1 MSFGNFHTVY
11 SPKNVS
17 MRYCGVELNEGKGE
31 DVFLTI
37 KRNNPRISFAEG
49 VDGMVAPSINPIQSV
64 RYTITLFTTSEAC
77 QKLTNLY
84 QALVLLDNGIGG
96 VAGFDKLVALPF
108 TVTDPS
114 GSTLMWAEQAV
125 LEEVGDNSLGLAVGT
140 RDFTFYAPHGLEV
153 NIDGT
158 ELAVL
163 KSDIEKEMSK
173 Q

>member
-1 MSFGNFHTVY
+1 MS
-11 SPKNVS
+11 
-17 MRYCGVELNEGKGE
+17 
-31 DVFLTI
+31 
-37 KRNNPRISFAEG
+37 
-49 VDGMVAPSINPIQSV
+49 
-64 RYTITLFTTSEAC
+64 
-77 QKLTNLY
+77 KLTNLY
-84 QALVLLDNGIGG
+84 QALVLLDNGIGD

-173 Q
+173 HNNTLKGCFHTPFNYNNYWRKLWLNLVKNPTLPVF